1 MRPSSP
7 THNCQPGAAL
17 VPLDALL
24 RAAALA
30 HPALTGEI
38 GFDNAGLIRAK
49 ADNQEILTQLHSY
62 WRDAC
67 PEAGAPYWA
76 VRSWTMLVWQPTFLA
91 VAAVHLVGTAAPL
104 SELGQKYA
112 QGVVAG
118 FRMPP
123 VATPSD
129 AVERLIEVSGA
140 ELAQVCEIFLNQ
152 LNRIARVKPLIAKRL
167 VADSLLSALA
177 RLSLLASPPDN
188 QQIQQWAQAWLKA
201 MDLIGYSNL
210 TPIALCNGRLQL
222 TLDRKACCLHYLRQD
237 GELCASC
244 PKQKPEVR
252 VQRLTEEWNA
262 YA

>member
-7 THNCQPGAAL
+7 MHHCQPGAAS

-38 GFDNAGLIRAK
+38 SVDNTGLICAK
-49 ADNQEILTQLHSY
+49 ADNQEVLTQLHNY
-62 WRDAC
+62 WRNAC

-76 VRSWTMLVWQPTFLA
+76 VRSWTMLVWQPTFIA
-91 VAAVHLVGTAAPL
+91 VAAVHIVGAAAPL

-112 QGVVAG
+112 KGVVAG
-118 FRMPP
+118 FRTPP
-123 VATPSD
+123 VALPT
-129 AVERLIEVSGA
+129 AAIERLIELSGA
-140 ELAQVCEIFLNQ
+140 ELAQVCEGFLEQ
-152 LNRIARVKPLIAKRL
+152 LNRIAKVKPLIAKRL
-167 VADSLLSALA
+167 VADSLLSALS
-177 RLSLLASPPDN
+177 RLSLLSAPPDN
-188 QQIQQWAQAWLKA
+188 DEIQHWAQAWLKA
-201 MDLIGYSNL
+201 MDLVGYSSL
-210 TPIALCNGRLQL
+210 TPIPLHNGRLQL